1 MLIRNAELWQLGPA
15 DLRAENG
22 VITAIGALS
31 PNPGEPV
38 IDAGGG
44 ALLPG
49 LHDHHIHLAATA
61 VRRQSVVCG
70 PPEVRDLEALAAR
83 LQSAPGSGWLRGILY
98 HESVAGLPDARE
110 IDAICSHRPLRIQHR
125 SGRMWLFNSA
135 GLADLLGRDAP
146 PPGMEMEAGS
156 PTGRLFDEDS
166 WLRRVLAATA
176 PEFGMVSRELAT
188 FGVTGLTDMS
198 PSNGPDTALHFAAE
212 SAAGRLLQNSRL
224 AGTLALGSGP
234 AKLHLHE
241 NALPD
246 FDETVAFVRAA
257 HAAGRPVASHCT
269 TETELVFTL
278 AAIAEA
284 GALAGDRIE
293 HAGIARD
300 GHIAQIAQLGLAVCG
315 QPHFIAER
323 GDQYLTDVEPDLV
336 PLLYRQASFLKAGI
350 PLAAGSD
357 APFGSL
363 DPWLAMRSAISRRTA
378 EGHSIGA
385 EETLSAEQAVAL
397 YLADP
402 DDLSRQ
408 KILAVGAPADL
419 CLLNRPWQEARN
431 SLESSLVRATLIGG
445 NLVHQAPGE
454 SLAEVEAPA

>member
-1 MLIRNAELWQLGPA
+1 MLIQNAEVWQTGLA
-15 DLRAENG
+15 DLRADNSG
-22 VITAIGALS
+22 IVAIGLLS
-31 PNPGEPV
+31 PQAGEEV
-38 IDAGGG
+38 IDAGGA

-61 VRRQSVVCG
+61 VRRQSIVCG
-70 PPEVRDLEALAAR
+70 PPEVRAAADLAGR
-83 LQSAPGSGWLRGILY
+83 LQSAPGNGWLRGILY

-110 IDAICSHRPLRIQHR
+110 LDALCSHRPLRIQHR

-135 GLADLLGRDAP
+135 GLELILTQDMP
-146 PPGMEMEAGS
+146 PPGLDMEHGK
-156 PTGRLFDEDS
+156 PTGRLFDEDT
-166 WLRRVLAATA
+166 WLRTKLGNSPPDFTAVSGELAA
-176 PEFGMVSRELAT
+176 

-198 PSNGPDTALHFAAE
+198 PSNGPVMDVHFAKE
-212 SAAGRLLQNSRL
+212 QAAGRLLQTVRL

-257 HAAGRPVASHCT
+257 HAARRPVASHCT
-269 TETELVFTL
+269 TETELVFAL

-284 GALAGDRIE
+284 GTLRGDRIE

-300 GHIAQIAQLGLAVCG
+300 SHIAQMAELGLAVCG

-323 GDQYLTDVEPDLV
+323 GDQYLTDVEPDLI
-336 PLLYRQASFLKAGI
+336 PLLYRQASFLKAGL
-350 PLAAGSD
+350 PLSAGSD

-363 DPWLAMRSAISRRTA
+363 DPWLAMQSAMTRQTA
-378 EGHSIGA
+378 EGRSIGA
-385 EETLSAEQAVAL
+385 QETLTPEQAVAL

-408 KILAVGAPADL
+408 RTLEIGAPADL
-419 CLLNRPWQEARN
+419 CLLNQPWQTARK
-431 SLESSLVRATLIGG
+431 SLKSHLVRATFIGG
-445 NLVHQAPGE
+445 KLVHQSPGE
-454 SLAEVEAPA
+454 GFAGVQAPT